1 MTTPCSPGPC
11 PLLGPSRPADNHDVG
26 EAYLSK
32 RVLQAIAESHPE
44 DGDFAVRRVD
54 ISRGWGD
61 MVNVTI
67 HAEADRSGAAGRGGT
82 WRSGHARVV
91 REAVERALAPERCRV
106 SLLELG

>member
-1 MTTPCSPGPC
+1 M
-11 PLLGPSRPADNHDVG
+11 G
-26 EAYLSK
+26 EAHVTK

-61 MVNVTI
+61 LVNVTI
-67 HAEADRSGAAGRGGT
+67 HAEADRSEGGAGGT
-82 WRSGHARVV
+82 THRRSGHGRLL

>member
-1 MTTPCSPGPC
+1 M
-11 PLLGPSRPADNHDVG
+11 G
-26 EAYLSK
+26 EAFLSK
-32 RVLQAIAESHPE
+32 RVLQAIAESHPD

-61 MVNVTI
+61 LVNVTI
-67 HAEADRSGAAGRGGT
+67 HAEADRSRVHDAGATARR
-82 WRSGHARVV
+82 RSSHAHLV